1 MCALVDTARVG
12 LEADTEVLACKV
24 AGGTSFHA
32 LETRR
37 KGLSHK
43 TRVEIFLLVQHV

>member
-24 AGGTSFHA
+24 ALQGGWGYFISC
-32 LETRR
+32 LRD
-37 KGLSHK
+37 
-43 TRVEIFLLVQHV
+43 